1 MSVCLYHTSCHKS
14 LATLILCTIVS
25 CVNSK
30 TIHKQVE
37 LCVLQST
44 WCAARVQHT
53 IQTVLDCFTELTILK
68 LCMCL
73 YLAFRVILYSLKSQN
88 ILVAVMCIQLLHV
101 LYMYLY
107 SHSPHNVMHSYSNYY
122 QLISATWR
130 WFESPLT
137 FSRCAQHNFP
147 LVPANIRAECHYSSI
162 HSHLHLHWWSC
173 HCCLLDSKQSYSH

>member
-1 MSVCLYHTSCHKS
+1 M
-14 LATLILCTIVS
+14 
-25 CVNSK
+25 
-30 TIHKQVE
+30 
-37 LCVLQST
+37 
-44 WCAARVQHT
+44 
-53 IQTVLDCFTELTILK
+53 LDCFPELTILK

-73 YLAFRVILYSLKSQN
+73 YLVFRVILCSLKSQN

-101 LYMYLY
+101 LYVYLY

-173 HCCLLDSKQSYSH
+173 HCCLLDSKQSYSHWGQCSPHHFSDTERSSDSHLQAHSDGDWETGRILWV